1 MRKRI
6 LPKAEKESVSADDA
20 WLPLEQ
26 VADVEIS
33 SESPAHP
40 VEAALIPGRGSGWR
54 AATPGGQT
62 IRLVFKEPQHLRRIR
77 LRFFEPNQE
86 RTQEYVVRWSD
97 DGGRSFRDVV
107 RQQWNFSPR
116 GATSQTEDHYV
127 ELPRVTVLEV
137 SIVPDTSGRSAV
149 ASLAEL
155 RVA

>member
-6 LPKAEKESVSADDA
+6 LPKAENEALSAHDT

-40 VEAALIPGRGSGWR
+40 IEAALLPGRGSGWR
-54 AATPGGQT
+54 AATPGSQT
-62 IRLVFKEPQHLRRIR
+62 IRLVFKEPQRIRRIR
-77 LRFFEPNQE
+77 LSFFEPDYE
-86 RTQEYVVRWSD
+86 RTQEYVVRSSD

-116 GATSQTEDHYV
+116 GATSQTEDHQV
-127 ELPRVTVLEV
+127 
-137 SIVPDTSGRSAV
+137 
-149 ASLAEL
+149 
-155 RVA
+155 